1 MLDTVDRRLVSI
13 LQTNARMSNAD
24 IARKLKMA
32 PSATYERT
40 RRLEDRGVVHRYE
53 ARLSPEAVELGMVAF
68 VFVRSNERPGDL
80 TTADAL
86 ARIPNVQ
93 EVHHI
98 AGEDCFLAKVRVK
111 DPRDLARLMRE
122 HIGKIATVQSTRTT
136 IVLETIK
143 ETAELPV
150 GVDTN

>member
-1 MLDTVDRRLVSI
+1 MLDAVDRRLVSI

-40 RRLEDRGVVHRYE
+40 RRLEDRGVVRRYE

-68 VFVRSNERPGDL
+68 VFVRSSERPGDL
-80 TTADAL
+80 STADAL

-111 DPRDLARLMRE
+111 DPPDLARLMRE
-122 HIGKIATVQSTRTT
+122 QLGKIDTVQSTRTT

>member
-1 MLDTVDRRLVSI
+1 
-13 LQTNARMSNAD
+13 
-24 IARKLKMA
+24 MA

-40 RRLEDRGVVHRYE
+40 RRLEDRGVVRRYE
-53 ARLSPEAVELGMVAF
+53 ARLSAEAVELGMVAF
-68 VFVRSNERPGDL
+68 VFVRSSDRPGDL
-80 TTADAL
+80 STADAL

-111 DPRDLARLMRE
+111 DPPDLARLMRE
-122 HIGKIATVQSTRTT
+122 QLGKIDTVESTRTT

-150 GVDTN
+150 GGDTN

>member
-1 MLDTVDRRLVSI
+1 MLDAVDRRLVSI

-40 RRLEDRGVVHRYE
+40 RRLEGRGVVHRYE